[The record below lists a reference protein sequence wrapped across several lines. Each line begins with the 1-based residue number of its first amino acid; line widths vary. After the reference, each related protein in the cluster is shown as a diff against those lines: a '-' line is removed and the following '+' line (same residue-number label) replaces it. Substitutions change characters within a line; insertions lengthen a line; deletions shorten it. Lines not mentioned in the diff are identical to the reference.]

1 MSIVGV
7 GLGALASL
15 LGCRSRS
22 YTPPEQPMPANAVL
36 LSQMM
41 REDPAF
47 NEQLLASLA
56 PDKNAK
62 GKHGPVLMT
71 PGLIDELRTRLLGQD
86 WSGLDRFPGWT
97 MHRITPT
104 VRVVGHVAGKDA
116 TLEADSSVK
125 PGSQPG
131 GGANQS
137 ADMAQPGAKH
147 AWLDVGEYAL
157 DKEQTISLDAPSTL
171 KGFSLE
177 GQITDLGHGVTRGD
191 GPNEFAPEHSES
203 ERLAYVLNRL
213 AASSGSLGSKFYVDQ
228 TPFVGHVL
236 GEITRSGGVA
246 QAKLEA
252 QLNSPEDLIS
262 AMIAGGHSVEVIDA
276 RYFANFAHMHYKG
289 PHGDQEVMAPFWIDS
304 GIEVPNAHGRHLL
317 VPVSHAELEWK
328 IRGPHINADV
338 SWYFGVDGKAEWRVM
353 DTLDQAW
360 VLKRAA
366 HTYTGAQAVE
376 VTRLAGLATVA
387 YTHLHEVHGKIPFG
401 GYFAFGVCQDVVSA
415 IEKKLTGKVTLFPN
429 TADGSFFTDARDAEF
444 NAMMREVP
452 KDREAKYA
460 EPERIFGSLPAAP
473 DASGHFSAIT
483 IPGLA
488 DDLNA
493 TYAAWK
499 DGSLDRARNQSA
511 LIKTWLFFGAAIGV
525 GVYFAVKTRRFLD
538 RQPVQRKR
546 L

>member
-15 LGCRSRS
+15 LGCRTRS
-22 YTPPEQPMPANAVL
+22 YTPPEEPMPANAVL

-47 NEQLLASLA
+47 DEQLIASLA

-71 PGLIDELRTRLLGQD
+71 PELIDELRTRLLGKD

-97 MHRITPT
+97 MKRITPT

-116 TLEADSSVK
+116 MLEKDSEVK
-125 PGSQPG
+125 PGSSPQS
-131 GGANQS
+131 GGAD
-137 ADMAQPGAKH
+137 AMAKH
-147 AWLDVGEYAL
+147 SWLDVGEYAL

-171 KGFSLE
+171 KGFSLD

-191 GPNEFAPEHSES
+191 GPNEFAPEHAES

-213 AASSGSLGSKFYVDQ
+213 AGNGIE
-228 TPFVGHVL
+228 GM
-236 GEITRSGGVA
+236 A
-246 QAKLEA
+246 QASVRFHLTTDPHAK
-252 QLNSPEDLIS
+252 SPALYDPTMGGAVGGDIFIPTPAALIQTL
-262 AMIAGGHSVEVIDA
+262 ANTGHTVEVIDA

-289 PHGDQEVMAPFWIDS
+289 ANGEQDVMAPFWIDS
-304 GIEVPNAHGRHLL
+304 GVEVPNAHGRHLL

-328 IRGPHINADV
+328 IRGPKINADV

-366 HTYTGAQAVE
+366 HTYTGAQAIE
-376 VTRLAGLATVA
+376 ATRLASVATVA

-429 TADGSFFTDARDAEF
+429 TADNTFFTDARDAEF

-452 KDREAKYA
+452 KDRDAKGA

-473 DASGHFSAIT
+473 DENGHFSAIT

-488 DDLNA
+488 DDLNV

-499 DGSLDRARNQSA
+499 DGSLQTELDRSAR
-511 LIKTWLFFGAAIGV
+511 IKTILFFGAALGV
-525 GVYFAVKTRRFLD
+525 GIYLAVKTRRFLD

>member
-1 MSIVGV
+1 MSILGV
-7 GLGALASL
+7 GLGAVASL
-15 LGCRSRS
+15 LGCRTRS
-22 YTPPEQPMPANAVL
+22 YTPPEEPMPANAIL

-41 REDPAF
+41 RAEPTF
-47 NEQLLASLA
+47 NEQLIASLA
-56 PDKNAK
+56 PEKNAE

-71 PGLIDELRTRLLGQD
+71 PELIDELRKRLLGQD

-116 TLEADSSVK
+116 MLEKDSSVK
-125 PGSQPG
+125 PGASPEAA
-131 GGANQS
+131 ANRS
-137 ADMAQPGAKH
+137 
-147 AWLDVGEYAL
+147 WLDVGEYAL
-157 DKEQTISLDAPSTL
+157 DKEQTISLDEPSTL
-171 KGFSLE
+171 KGFTLE

-191 GPNEFAPEHSES
+191 GPNEFAPEHAES

-213 AASSGSLGSKFYVDQ
+213 AANGIEGASVATVSVFGKHAT
-228 TPFVGHVL
+228 TPQELLKALQDAG
-236 GEITRSGGVA
+236 
-246 QAKLEA
+246 LEV
-252 QLNSPEDLIS
+252 S
-262 AMIAGGHSVEVIDA
+262 VIDA
-276 RYFANFAHMHYKG
+276 RYFANFAHMHYKSQ
-289 PHGDQEVMAPFWIDS
+289 DVMAPFWIDS
-304 GIEVPNAHGRHLL
+304 GIEVPNAQGRHLL

-328 IRGPHINADV
+328 IRGPKINADV

-366 HTYTGAQAVE
+366 HTYTGAQAIE
-376 VTRLAGLATVA
+376 VTRLASVATVA

-415 IEKKLTGKVTLFPN
+415 VEKKLTGKVTLFPN
-429 TADGSFFTDARDAEF
+429 TADDTFFTDKRDAEF
-444 NAMMREVP
+444 NATMREVP
-452 KDREAKYA
+452 KDREAKYS

-473 DASGHFSAIT
+473 DAAGHFSAIT

-499 DGSLDRARNQSA
+499 SGALDRQRDRSA
-511 LIKTWLFFGAAIGV
+511 LIKTWLFFGAAIGA
-525 GVYFAVKTRRFLD
+525 GVYLAVKSRRFLD
-538 RQPVQRKR
+538 RHPVQRGR
-546 L
+546 